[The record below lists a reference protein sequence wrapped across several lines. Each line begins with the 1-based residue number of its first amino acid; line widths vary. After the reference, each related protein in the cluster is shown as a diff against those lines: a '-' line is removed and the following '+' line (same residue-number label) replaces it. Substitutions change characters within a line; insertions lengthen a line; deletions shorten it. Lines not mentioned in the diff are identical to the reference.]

1 MFCKTS
7 PLSLKFVV
15 LLVPEQLFVTC
26 FVFVVSTIIS
36 YCLIMLYYSFSVA
49 VVVVVF
55 SRAQFTVQAR
65 DRTLSLSLLFSL
77 RSEMGLFTLS
87 VCLCV
92 CLILSSNLSLLH
104 FLIFTSSLAR
114 SFARAL
120 ALINLLHYSTAG

>member
-7 PLSLKFVV
+7 PLSFKFVV
-15 LLVPEQLFVTC
+15 LLVPEQSFVTC
-26 FVFVVSTIIS
+26 FVFVVSTINS

-49 VVVVVF
+49 AAARRRSNSVVVVVVVF

-65 DRTLSLSLLFSL
+65 NRTLSLSLLFSL

-92 CLILSSNLSLLH
+92 
-104 FLIFTSSLAR
+104 
-114 SFARAL
+114 
-120 ALINLLHYSTAG
+120 

>member
-15 LLVPEQLFVTC
+15 LLVPEQSFVTC
-26 FVFVVSTIIS
+26 FVFVVSTINS

-92 CLILSSNLSLLH
+92 FNFVQQPFLITFPYFHILSRSLVR
-104 FLIFTSSLAR
+104 AR
-114 SFARAL
+114 SR
-120 ALINLLHYSTAG
+120 TD